1 MSWRPGSRIMARN
14 VPELC
19 PTAGMTATVVLAEP
33 HPLARRA
40 LAALLEEDTDLAVVV
55 TADLASAVRAVS
67 MRQAPVLIV
76 ARRLLE
82 RGAQGLR
89 LPGPL
94 PPYTRTIVLALEDE
108 PAFAREAR
116 RAGAAA
122 YVVEDRAD
130 GELRAHV
137 DALLADV
144 ELTSTWPLSA

>member
-1 MSWRPGSRIMARN
+1 MSSRPGSRIMFAMS
-14 VPELC
+14 PGLC
-19 PTAGMTATVVLAEP
+19 PTARMTATVVLAEP

-40 LAALLEEDTDLAVVV
+40 LSALLEEDTDLAVVV

-67 MRQAPVLIV
+67 MRHAPVLIV

-82 RGAQGLR
+82 RGARGLR

-94 PPYTRTIVLALEDE
+94 PACTRTIVLALEDE

-130 GELRAHV
+130 RELRAHV
-137 DALLADV
+137 DALLADA
-144 ELTSTWPLSA
+144 ELTTTWPLSA